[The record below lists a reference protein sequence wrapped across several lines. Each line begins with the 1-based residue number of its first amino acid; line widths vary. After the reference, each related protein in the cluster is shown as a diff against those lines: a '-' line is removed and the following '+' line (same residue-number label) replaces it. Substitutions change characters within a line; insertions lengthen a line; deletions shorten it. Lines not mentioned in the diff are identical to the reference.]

1 MTDSLADAIEVLV
14 RRADVLRALSDGHR
28 TKRELVDDVSVSR
41 STVDRAVRALESHG
55 FVDRNDGVTL
65 TLRGRLA
72 LDTYEEFVDTIDAV
86 GDAGDVLEPLSP
98 DATFDTRLLR
108 DATIVRPDPVSPQR
122 PYVSYQRL
130 VEDAEAVRGF
140 APVVLEENVPMFR
153 DRMLEDRMD
162 ADLTLAPDALEELVS
177 EHADAVEASLDTG
190 RLTLRSATETLEY
203 ALMLVEQP
211 ERTVACALVYANN
224 GIAGAICNDSPDA
237 VRWTEGV
244 YERLRAEARPL
255 HE

>member
-1 MTDSLADAIEVLV
+1 ML
-14 RRADVLRALSDGHR
+14 RR
-28 TKRELVDDVSVSR
+28 TVS
-41 STVDRAVRALESHG
+41 G
-55 FVDRNDGVTL
+55 
-65 TLRGRLA
+65 
-72 LDTYEEFVDTIDAV
+72 
-86 GDAGDVLEPLSP
+86 VLEATLSSASGDLYVVDP
-98 DATFDTRLLR
+98 ARDT
-108 DATIVRPDPVSPQR
+108 
-122 PYVSYQRL
+122 
-130 VEDAEAVRGF
+130 
-140 APVVLEENVPMFR
+140 
-153 DRMLEDRMD
+153 
-162 ADLTLAPDALEELVS
+162 LEELVS